1 MQHTEGTFSGPRGL
15 RIYYQTWRPDTE
27 PRAVILI
34 VHGLGEHSGRYRNF
48 VQAAVPRGYAI
59 YALDHIGHGKSEG
72 TRAFV
77 ERFSD
82 FTAPLTQFYDMVR
95 AEQPNKPLFILGHS
109 LGGLITSYYLLDH
122 QDKFTGAVIS
132 APAVKIADNITPTL
146 IFVNNLVSAVLPKM
160 GLLALDPTGISRDPA
175 EVAVYVNDPLNY
187 HDKVPSRT
195 GAEMLAA
202 MQRVT
207 AEAGRIRLPM
217 LLIQGSADK
226 LVDPGGAPMLYEKA
240 ASSDKTLKV
249 YEGYYHELFN
259 EPLPD
264 RQKVLDDVLTWL
276 DARTA

>member
-1 MQHTEGTFSGPRGL
+1 MLHTEGTFNGPRGL
-15 RIYYQTWRPDTE
+15 RMYYQVWRPDTE
-27 PRAVILI
+27 PRGVILI

-48 VQAAVPRGYAI
+48 VQAAAPRGYAI

-82 FTAPLTQFYDMVR
+82 FTAPLTQFYDLVR

-160 GLLALDPTGISRDPA
+160 GLLALDPTGISRDPD

-207 AEAGRIRLPM
+207 AEAGSIRLPM